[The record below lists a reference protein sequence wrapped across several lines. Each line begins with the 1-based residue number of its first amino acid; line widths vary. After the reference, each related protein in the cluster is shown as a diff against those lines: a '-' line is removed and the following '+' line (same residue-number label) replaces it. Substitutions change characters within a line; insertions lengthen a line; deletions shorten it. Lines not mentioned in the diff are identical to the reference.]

1 MIEPMDLKQLLK
13 KHRWTLN
20 ARRSGNQQ
28 VFSAKQRRGPK
39 LATLYIATEHTLRDL
54 TEADIV
60 ALITRKAA
68 EDEERLAQKRG
79 SNSQAHCPTHDMV
92 GSSIIAET
100 GGNPLHVG

>member
-1 MIEPMDLKQLLK
+1 MIELMDLKQLLK
-13 KHRWTLN
+13 QHRWTLN

-28 VFSAKQRRGPK
+28 VFTAKQRRGPK
-39 LATLYIATEHTLRDL
+39 LATLYIATERTLQGL

-60 ALITRKAA
+60 ALIRRRAA

-79 SNSQAHCPTHDMV
+79 SSGQAYSPTQM
-92 GSSIIAET
+92 SALSIIAET